1 MVRFPCIFSFA
12 GSPAPFVLLALT
24 LALRLPAADAEFDV
38 VIYGGNAAGSVAA
51 LQVSRMG
58 GSVVLLEPG
67 PALGGL
73 TTGGLGATD
82 VGDPNAVGGIAHEF
96 YRKLH
101 AYYSDPSAW
110 RSETRAA
117 YGPRH
122 PLAVSDATK
131 LHWFFEPHVAAKILH
146 ELLAEARVPYHLKA
160 QLDRTRGVHRDGTRI
175 TAITLVDGRTFRGR
189 TFIDTTYEGDLMAA
203 AGVSYIV
210 GREANRRYH
219 ETLNGVRVHPEERTP
234 LIDPFIRPGDRA
246 SGLLPRVAPRAPGA
260 EGEAD
265 AGMQAYNFRVCL
277 TDVADNRVPFV
288 RPATYDA
295 LNYEITLRS
304 IAGQTVRPGP
314 QLFTL
319 TPMPNR
325 KTDSNN
331 RGLFSTDYV
340 GRSQGWAEAS
350 YAEREALWQEHK
362 DYTQGFFWFLANDPR
377 VPDAVRREVGRWGLA
392 RDEFTDTEHWPF
404 QLYVREARRM
414 LGEYVVTEHDCR
426 RKTTVPD
433 PVAHAS
439 YAMDSHVVGHFVDE
453 QGRLRV
459 EGTFLE
465 NIRAFPISY
474 RALLP
479 QRTECTNL
487 IVPVCLST
495 SHVAYGSV
503 RMEPVFMMLGQSA
516 ATAAMLAQQQRTTLH
531 ELRYEDLRTRLLADG
546 QVLALPV
553 RAARSGTAGVR
564 GEPPA
569 DAVAA
574 IEKLHRLDFFAPAD
588 ASTNFWRNATRPGAT
603 CEAERVAALIIAAAQ
618 RFERGTTRVEDAITV
633 LKKRDHTLDEKTWL
647 AHTQPGG
654 TWPGEAVAALL
665 KTLANA
671 F

>member
-1 MVRFPCIFSFA
+1 MVRFPGIYSFA
-12 GSPAPFVLLALT
+12 RTPASFVLLALAVT
-24 LALRLPAADAEFDV
+24 LRLPAADAEFDV
-38 VIYGGNAAGSVAA
+38 VIYGGNAAGAVAA

-82 VGDPNAVGGIAHEF
+82 VGDPNAIGAIAHEF
-96 YRKLH
+96 YRGLH
-101 AYYSDPSAW
+101 TYYSAPSAW

-131 LHWFFEPHVAAKILH
+131 LHWFFEPHVATKILH

-175 TAITLVDGRTFRGR
+175 TEIALVDGRTFRGR

-210 GREANRRYH
+210 GREANRRYS
-219 ETLNGVRVHPEERTP
+219 ETLNGVHVYPADRTP
-234 LIDPFIRPGDRA
+234 PIDPFVRPGDRT

-277 TDVADNRVPFV
+277 TDVADNRVPFI
-288 RPATYDA
+288 RPATYNA

-325 KTDSNN
+325 KTDTNN

-377 VPDAVRREVGRWGLA
+377 VPEAVRREVGRWGLA

-426 RKTTVPD
+426 RKTTVTD

-439 YAMDSHVVGHFVDE
+439 YAMDSHVVGHFVDVR
-453 QGRLRV
+453 GRLRV

-479 QRTECTNL
+479 KRTECTNL

-516 ATAAMLAQQQRTTLH
+516 ATAAMLAQQQHTTLH

-553 RAARSGTAGVR
+553 RAARIGTAGVR

-588 ASTNFWRNATRPGAT
+588 ASTNFWRNAARPGAA
-603 CEAERVAALIIAAAQ
+603 CETERVAALIIAAAQ
-618 RFERGTTRVEDAITV
+618 RFERDTTRVEDAITV
-633 LKKRDHTLDEKTWL
+633 LKKRDNTLDAPTWL
-647 AHTQPGG
+647 AHTQTGG
-654 TWPGEAVAALL
+654 TWPGEAVADLL

>member
-1 MVRFPCIFSFA
+1 MVRSPFIFSFA
-12 GSPAPFVLLALT
+12 RSPATFILLALT
-24 LALRLPAADAEFDV
+24 LALRLPAADTEYDV

-96 YRKLH
+96 YRKIH
-101 AYYSDPSAW
+101 TYYSDPSAW

-131 LHWFFEPHVAAKILH
+131 LHWFFEPHVATKILH
-146 ELLAEARVPYHLKA
+146 ELLAEARVPYHLNA

-175 TAITLVDGRTFRGR
+175 IAITLLDGRTFRGR

-210 GREANRRYH
+210 GREANRRYN
-219 ETLNGVRVHPEERTP
+219 ETLNGIHFHPLERTP
-234 LIDPFIRPGDRA
+234 TVDPFVRPGDRT

-260 EGEAD
+260 AGEAD
-265 AGMQAYNFRVCL
+265 TGMQAYNFRVCL
-277 TDVADNRVPFV
+277 TDVAENRVPFV
-288 RPATYDA
+288 RPETYDA

-304 IAGQTVRPGP
+304 IAGLTVRPGP

-325 KTDSNN
+325 KTDTNN

-340 GRSQGWAEAS
+340 GRSHGWAEAS

-362 DYTQGFFWFLANDPR
+362 EYTQGFFWFLANDPR
-377 VPDAVRREVGRWGLA
+377 VPETVRREVGRWGLA

-426 RKTTVPD
+426 RKTTVAD

-439 YAMDSHVVGHFVDE
+439 YAMDSHVVGHYVDE

-495 SHVAYGSV
+495 SHVAYGSA

-531 ELRYEDLRTRLLADG
+531 DLRYEDLRTRLLADG
-546 QVLALPV
+546 QVLTIPV
-553 RAARSGTAGVR
+553 RPRSGPPGVR
-564 GEPPA
+564 GETPA

-574 IEKLHRLDFFAPAD
+574 IEKLHRLDFFAAAE
-588 ASTNFWRNATRPGAT
+588 ASTNFWRNAARPGAT
-603 CEAERVAALIIAAAQ
+603 CEAERIAALIIAAAQ

-633 LKKRDHTLDEKTWL
+633 LKKRDRTLDQTAWL
-647 AHTQPGG
+647 THTQPGG
-654 TWPGEAVAALL
+654 ACPGEAVAVIL
-665 KTLANA
+665 KTLADT